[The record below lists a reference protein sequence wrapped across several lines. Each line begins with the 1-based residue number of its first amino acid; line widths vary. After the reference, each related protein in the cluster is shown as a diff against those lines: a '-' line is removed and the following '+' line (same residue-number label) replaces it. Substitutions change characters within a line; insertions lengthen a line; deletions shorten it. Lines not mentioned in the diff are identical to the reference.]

1 MTDFLMLYLNTEFG
15 SRDLDV
21 ILSMGA
27 SGRIFFFLYKLLY
40 KPHQSPGIY
49 SG

>member
-1 MTDFLMLYLNTEFG
+1 MADFLMLYLNTELG
-15 SRDLDV
+15 SRDLVV

-27 SGRIFFFLYKLLY
+27 SGWIFFLYKLLY